1 MTNLTNSVLYIIIIL
16 YYSFILL
23 YIIRISSWRII
34 NIVSAFGAFIMSEF
48 CKIFADYF
56 EFKLFMAGF
65 FPKLLEIASF
75 LDICRN
81 NILRHEKILWTL
93 LKKKQTQKLQE
104 NDILKSQKN
113 KNSIVK
119 YVFYFRQ
126 ILNSR
131 KYLGA
136 GIISAAINHN
146 FYERIQTFE
155 SVDGFKDKD

>member
-56 EFKLFMAGF
+56 EFKIFMAGF

-81 NILRHEKILWTL
+81 NILRHEKIFWTL
-93 LKKKQTQKLQE
+93 LKKKKQP
-104 NDILKSQKN
+104 
-113 KNSIVK
+113 KNSKKTTFWNLKKTKTQSSSMFSTFVK
-119 YVFYFRQ
+119 F
-126 ILNSR
+126 
-131 KYLGA
+131 
-136 GIISAAINHN
+136 
-146 FYERIQTFE
+146 
-155 SVDGFKDKD
+155 